1 MQDFIPAS
9 DKQVNF
15 MWSLV
20 AEREFA
26 SEEFEA
32 EIENEII
39 DGVSKSRAS
48 GLIKYMLGLPRRA
61 AVAPSATNTEPVTE
75 TGVYEH
81 NGEVYRVVES
91 KSTGNLYAKK
101 LVNIGPKWKFTYAP
115 GAMAFLKASH
125 RMTEAQ
131 AANFGRRTGS
141 CVICARTLTNPD
153 SIAYGLGPVCRTR
166 V

>member
-1 MQDFIPAS
+1 MQDFTPAS

-20 AEREFA
+20 AEREFVN
-26 SEEFEA
+26 EELEA

-48 GLIKYMLGLPRRA
+48 GLIRYMLGLPRRA
-61 AVAPSATNTEPVTE
+61 AVAPSPDNTEPVTE

-115 GAMAFLKASH
+115 GAMAFLKSSQ